1 MIKRLLFIIFLASL
15 IAPGSVLCQSFSTF
29 IQQLASADE
38 SLRRSMALQ
47 YLQQQEAIP
56 IIEADTIA
64 HFLYW
69 GNANMVAL
77 AGDATGWLPSMKM
90 DHTAGTP
97 LWYATAHYPPD
108 TRVEYKIVVDGK
120 NWLLD
125 SLNKQVI
132 EGGMGKNSVLT
143 MPAYERPRLIY
154 ERNVAPWGT
163 YSDTVIKS
171 KYLKEARQVRIYLPP
186 GYAKS
191 TSRYPVIIFHD
202 GFEFFDRMAAR
213 NIIDNMIFEKKM
225 QPVIAIFVQPVHR
238 DPEYSGKLQAKY
250 TRFVSEELV
259 SFLDAGYRT
268 LPGAGNRAQAGI
280 SNGGNISLW
289 ICISHPELFGK
300 AAAFSSNVEDNV
312 FDASETAQSLA
323 LQVYL
328 LLGKYD
334 LLVLIPWVQRLKSIL
349 ENKNYKLL
357 YREYPEGHNWAF
369 WQKYMPEALEYLF
382 PLK

>member
-1 MIKRLLFIIFLASL
+1 MVKNLTLLLIVLLAGTTDML
-15 IAPGSVLCQSFSTF
+15 FSQPFNSF
-29 IQQLASADE
+29 IQELASADRAQ
-38 SLRRSMALQ
+38 RRPMALQ
-47 YLQQQEAIP
+47 YLQQQPSIP
-56 IIEADTIA
+56 IIEADTSV

-69 GNANMVAL
+69 GNANVVAI
-77 AGDATGWLPSMKM
+77 AGDATGWMPSMKM
-90 DHTAGTP
+90 DRIAGTP

-132 EGGMGKNSVLT
+132 EGGMGKNSELT

-154 ERNVAPWGT
+154 ERDVVPWGT
-163 YSDTVIKS
+163 YSDTIIHS
-171 KYLKEARQVRIYLPP
+171 KYLKEARQLRIYLPP
-186 GYAKS
+186 GYEKS

-213 NIIDNMIFEKKM
+213 NILDNMIFEKRIK
-225 QPVIAIFVQPVHR
+225 PLIAVFVQPVHR
-238 DPEYSGKLQAKY
+238 DAEYSGNLQAKY
-250 TRFVSEELV
+250 TRFVTEELI

-268 LPGAGNRAQAGI
+268 LPYPENRAQAGI

-289 ICISHPELFGK
+289 LCISHPELFGK

-312 FDASETAQSLA
+312 FNAFETAQSPS

-328 LLGKYD
+328 LFGKYD
-334 LLVLIPWVQRLKSIL
+334 LPVLIPRVRRLKSIL
-349 ENKNYKLL
+349 ENKNYKML

-369 WQKYMPEALEYLF
+369 WQKYLPEALEYLF